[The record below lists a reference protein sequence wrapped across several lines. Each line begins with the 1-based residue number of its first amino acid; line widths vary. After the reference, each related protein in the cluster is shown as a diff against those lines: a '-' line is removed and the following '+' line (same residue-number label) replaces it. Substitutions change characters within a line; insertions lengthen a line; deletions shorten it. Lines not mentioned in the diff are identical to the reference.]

1 MAVAAA
7 QGRPLL
13 EIGRFAAK
21 GPVSSSPET
30 RCTTAGLKDAFG
42 PAASTRSFR
51 NSTPKSRAGRLWATT
66 RRASPRPYWTSSA
79 RDAMLSLH
87 RRHERGP

>member
-1 MAVAAA
+1 
-7 QGRPLL
+7 
-13 EIGRFAAK
+13 
-21 GPVSSSPET
+21 
-30 RCTTAGLKDAFG
+30 
-42 PAASTRSFR
+42 
-51 NSTPKSRAGRLWATT
+51 LWATT